1 MDFIYNVGVD
11 KKLNILLVCGSGA
24 SSSFM
29 AAKMRYAAKEKGLVP
44 NITAR
49 SEGEIVN
56 FIGDIDAIMVGPHL
70 AGDYENLKKR
80 YSDECKVILMKKE
93 YYAKLDGEKAIGHL
107 LEELEKHSK
116 SE

>member
-1 MDFIYNVGVD
+1 M
-11 KKLNILLVCGSGA
+11 KRKLNVLLVCGSGA

-29 AAKMRYAAKEKGLVP
+29 AAKMRFAAKEKGLEI
-44 NITAR
+44 NLTAR
-49 SEGEIVN
+49 SEGEISN
-56 FIGDIDAIMVGPHL
+56 YIGDVDAIMVGPHL
-70 AGDYENLKKR
+70 VGDYENLKKR
-80 YSDECKVILMKKE
+80 YSDECKVILMEKG

>member
-29 AAKMRYAAKEKGLVP
+29 AAKMRYAAKEKGLVL

-70 AGDYENLKKR
+70 SGDYESLKR
-80 YSDECKVILMKKE
+80 HYEDECKIILMEKE
-93 YYAKLDGEKAIGHL
+93 YYSKLDGEKAIEHL
-107 LEELEKHSK
+107 LKELKLK
-116 SE
+116 

>member
-1 MDFIYNVGVD
+1 
-11 KKLNILLVCGSGA
+11 
-24 SSSFM
+24 M
-29 AAKMRYAAKEKGLVP
+29 AAKMRFAAKEKGLEI
-44 NITAR
+44 NLTAR
-49 SEGEIVN
+49 SEGEISN
-56 FIGDIDAIMVGPHL
+56 YIGDVDAIMVGPHL

-80 YSDECKVILMKKE
+80 YSDECKVILMEKE